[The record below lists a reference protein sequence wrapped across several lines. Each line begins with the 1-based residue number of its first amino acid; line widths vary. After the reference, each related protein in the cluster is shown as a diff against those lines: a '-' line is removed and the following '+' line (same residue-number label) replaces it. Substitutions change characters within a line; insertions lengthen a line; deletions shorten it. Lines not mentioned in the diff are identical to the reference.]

1 MPRLDPSAKGVFVI
15 SATPFSDTGALDLE
29 GADRLIEF
37 YLERGVDG
45 LTSLGIMGEA
55 PKLTDDEAKTFAAH
69 VLERVNGRVPV
80 IVGASSPGFAS
91 MASLGEAVMD
101 AGAAGVM
108 IQPPATAA
116 KGDDAVL
123 GYCRKVSETLGPDV
137 PWVLQD
143 FPLLSNVPMSA
154 GLILRILAECES
166 CVMLKHED
174 WPGLDKLS
182 AVRKAH
188 DEGARRVSI
197 LTANGGVFFPFE
209 LIRGA
214 DGTMTGFAYPEM
226 LTGVYRHF
234 LADER
239 EAMLDLFDLYLPLV
253 RYEQQPGLGLA
264 ARKYVL
270 WRRGALASPAA
281 RAPAP
286 ILTPEAQA
294 ELEWLMQRLDG
305 GLAAHSR
312 EP

>member
-1 MPRLDPSAKGVFVI
+1 MPRLDPSTKGVFI
-15 SATPFSDTGALDLE
+15 IAATPFTETGALDLDS
-29 GADRLIEF
+29 ADRLVEF

-45 LTSLGIMGEA
+45 LTILGIMGEA
-55 PKLTDDEAKTFAAH
+55 PKLTDEEAKSFARH
-69 VLERVNGRVPV
+69 VIRRVAGRVPV
-80 IVGASSPGFAS
+80 IVGASSPGFAA
-91 MASLGEAVMD
+91 MASLTEAVME

-123 GYCRKVSETLGPDV
+123 GYCRKVSETLGPGV

-154 GLILRILAECES
+154 SLILRIMADCPS

-182 AVRKAH
+182 AIREAH
-188 DEGARRVSI
+188 DAGARRVSI

-226 LTGVYRHF
+226 LTGVYQRF
-234 LADER
+234 LAGER

-270 WRRGALASPAA
+270 WRRGALLSPTA

-286 ILTPEAQA
+286 ALTMEAQA
-294 ELEWLMQRLDG
+294 ELDWLMLRLER
-305 GLAAHSR
+305 GLER
-312 EP
+312 LG

>member
-15 SATPFSDTGALDLE
+15 SATPFTDTGALDL
-29 GADRLIEF
+29 GGTDRLIEF

-45 LTSLGIMGEA
+45 LTILGIMGEA
-55 PKLTDDEAKTFAAH
+55 PKLTDAEAKTFAAH
-69 VLERVNGRVPV
+69 VIKRVNGRVPV
-80 IVGASSPGFAS
+80 IVGASSPGFAA
-91 MASLGEAVMD
+91 MASLTEAVMD

-123 GYCRKVSETLGPDV
+123 AYCRTVSETLGPDV

-143 FPLLSNVPMSA
+143 FPLLSAVPISA
-154 GLILRILAECES
+154 GLILRILADCES

-182 AVRKAH
+182 AIRWAQ

-270 WRRGALASPAA
+270 WRRGALANPAA

-286 ILTPEAQA
+286 TLTPEAQA
-294 ELEWLMQRLDG
+294 ELEWLMQRLDR
-305 GLAAHSR
+305 GLAAHH
-312 EP
+312 

>member
-1 MPRLDPSAKGVFVI
+1 MPRLDPTTKGVFII
-15 SATPFSDTGALDLE
+15 SATPFADSGALDLD
-29 GADRLIEF
+29 GADRLVEF
-37 YLERGVDG
+37 YLERGIDG
-45 LTSLGIMGEA
+45 LTILGIMGEA
-55 PKLTDDEAKTFAAH
+55 PKLTDDEAKTFARH
-69 VLERVNGRVPV
+69 VIGRVAGRVPV

-91 MASLGEAVMD
+91 MASLTRAVMD
-101 AGAAGVM
+101 AGAAAVM

-116 KGDDAVL
+116 KGDDAIL

-154 GLILRILAECES
+154 PLILRIIAACEN

-174 WPGLDKLS
+174 WPGLDKLT
-182 AVRKAH
+182 AIRKAE

-197 LTANGGVFFPFE
+197 LTANGGVFLPFE
-209 LIRGA
+209 LLRGA

-226 LTGVYRHF
+226 LTGVWRHF
-234 LADER
+234 LAGER

-270 WRRGALASPAA
+270 WRRGALPSPTA

-286 ILTPEAQA
+286 ALTAEARA
-294 ELEWLMQRLDG
+294 ELDWLMQRLQRGLDAH
-305 GLAAHSR
+305 GLA
-312 EP
+312 

>member
-1 MPRLDPSAKGVFVI
+1 MPHLDTGTKGVFII
-15 SATPFSDTGALDLE
+15 SATPFTEAGALDLA

-45 LTSLGIMGEA
+45 LTILGIMGEA
-55 PKLTDDEAKTFAAH
+55 PKLTAEEAETLARH
-69 VLERVNGRVPV
+69 VIARVAGRVPV

-91 MASLGEAVMD
+91 MAALTRAVMD

-108 IQPPATAA
+108 IQPPATSA

-123 GYCRKVSETLGPDV
+123 GYCRKVSETLGPDT

-154 GLILRILAECES
+154 GLIRRVMAECEN

-182 AVRKAH
+182 AIRAAEA
-188 DEGARRVSI
+188 EGARRVSI

-234 LADER
+234 LEGER

-270 WRRGALASPAA
+270 WRRGALPSPTA

-286 ILTPEAQA
+286 VLTPEVQA
-294 ELEWLMQRLDG
+294 ELDWLMQRLER
-305 GLAAHSR
+305 GLQAHR
-312 EP
+312 EA

>member
-15 SATPFSDTGALDLE
+15 SATPFTDTGALDLE

-45 LTSLGIMGEA
+45 LTILGIMGEA

-69 VLERVNGRVPV
+69 VLRRVDGRVPV

-91 MASLGEAVMD
+91 MASLTEAVMD
-101 AGAAGVM
+101 EGAAGVM

-182 AVRKAH
+182 AIRRAH

-234 LADER
+234 LAGER
-239 EAMLDLFDLYLPLV
+239 EAMLDLFDLYLPLA

-270 WRRGALASPAA
+270 WRRGALVSPAA

-286 ILTPEAQA
+286 TITPEAQA
-294 ELEWLMQRLDG
+294 EVEWLMQRLDR
-305 GLAAHSR
+305 GLAAHR
-312 EP
+312 